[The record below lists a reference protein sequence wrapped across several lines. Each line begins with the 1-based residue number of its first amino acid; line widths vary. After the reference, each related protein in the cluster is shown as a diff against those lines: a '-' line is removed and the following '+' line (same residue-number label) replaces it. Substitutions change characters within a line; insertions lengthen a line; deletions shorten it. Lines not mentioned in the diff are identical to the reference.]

1 MLFKRKM
8 YHIVYEDFILIEKRK
23 RLSCVSAF
31 TRHGAIKKI
40 QKYYYPVTINILDI
54 KEVKL

>member
-8 YHIVYEDFILIEKRK
+8 YIITYEDFILIEKRK

-31 TRHGAIKKI
+31 TQNGAIKKI
-40 QKYYYPVTINILDI
+40 QKYCFPVKINILDI